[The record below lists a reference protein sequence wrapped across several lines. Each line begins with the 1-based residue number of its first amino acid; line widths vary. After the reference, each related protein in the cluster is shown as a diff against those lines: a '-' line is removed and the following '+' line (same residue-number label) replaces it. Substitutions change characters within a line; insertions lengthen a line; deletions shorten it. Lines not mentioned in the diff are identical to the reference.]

1 MTDSHEVIAA
11 FVDGERV
18 DSGQLAEA
26 LAGPE
31 GREHL
36 IDLLALRELVDD
48 DVVLAGGREIV
59 RKESLFSW
67 PQLSIAAALIVTV
80 TLGGYFAGVRQG
92 ELRAPANDAP
102 IASPLVVNP
111 LPPPAP
117 TQVIRL
123 QSGVDWQERIGGH

>member
-1 MTDSHEVIAA
+1 MTDLHNVIAA

-18 DSGQLAEA
+18 ASAELAHA
-26 LAGPE
+26 LAAPE
-31 GREHL
+31 GREYL
-36 IDLLALRELVDD
+36 IDVLALRELVNDD
-48 DVVLAGGREIV
+48 PDLVSGREIV

-67 PQLSIAAALIVTV
+67 PRLSVAAALLVTV

-92 ELRAPANDAP
+92 ELRTAVRDVQ
-102 IASPLVVNP
+102 IVSPQALHL

-123 QSGVDWQERIGGH
+123 ESGVNWREQIGGH